1 MQQNTRIMTVFG
13 LLICLVCAATSR
25 AAPLADAVFVAD
37 GTAKAVR
44 HDGKAWTPGDGFL
57 ECGGTNN
64 YLYADGLLGSGD
76 FHVSVK
82 LTILNLAKS
91 AATVVLG
98 SSHFGFEG
106 GGGQM
111 FTEGPLLGRNNLGNP
126 VVGEGKPFLFEA
138 IREGDTLRVLIDGNG
153 VHQTKTDPKAALNI
167 GLRPWRSTMRV
178 TDFSATGN
186 LIAAPEPPFQVD
198 VFVSGTE
205 GYHTFRIPAIV
216 TTAKGTV
223 LAFCEGRKGGGGDSG
238 DIDIVLKR
246 SADNGQTWSELQV
259 VADHETNTI
268 GNPCP
273 VVDRSTGRIWL
284 PLTWNLGTD
293 HERQIMAG
301 TSEDVRRVYIT
312 YSDDDG
318 VTWAPIKDISDT
330 ARQPHWRWYATGP
343 GTGIQ
348 LTRGQHKGRLV
359 IPANHSDHSDPNLH
373 PYRSHV
379 LISDD
384 HGETWKIGGILDEK
398 TNEST
403 VVELADGRLL
413 ENMRSYHGKNR
424 RAVATSDD
432 GGQTWSKVT
441 LDETLIEPVCQANV
455 LRHTFPGDTEKS
467 RILFSNPASTARVM
481 MTVRTSCDE
490 GQTWPVAKLI
500 HAGSAAY
507 SCMTVLPDKSIGLFY
522 ERDGYKRITF
532 ARFDLEWL
540 TPSRSRLPD
549 GTLQRHNT
557 SPRDTRSR
565 PAAGTYQLATPVGS
579 PGEVGSPGR
588 QLVGPKHPPDPAKEP
603 EAFND
608 WQRQMREQ
616 LRKMLGI
623 PEERVPLEPETR
635 GSFEVDGIVVE
646 KWVFTSEPG
655 SRIPAVLYRP
665 KDPQR
670 PMPAVVLTFGHG
682 GSKSHLCYNY
692 LGQLYARIGV
702 ACLAMDPIGEEERHR
717 QGRMGTRAH
726 DPASVHHAAWNA
738 GRPIMGKLVF
748 DTMRGIDFL
757 LARDDIDSK
766 RIGVA
771 GNSLGGAKAGW
782 MAALDTRL
790 RFAIVSGWAFD
801 DVTLISKYCTRVPNE
816 HMRKLLSWSQYVSL
830 AAPHCALLVM
840 NGDADVIIDRN
851 GDGTA
856 WRGTRA
862 VVEEAAKVYA
872 ALGAPDAV
880 RCWFETAGGHRP
892 YPAYKAGLEWIVQHA
907 EPPGWTIEKVGE
919 LGEINFGRWAD
930 ANGIK
935 LERLY
940 GTDLHLRGATVADF
954 GISYLPR
961 EKLSVLK
968 PDEMGQPQ
976 FTIEGW
982 LQQIAGGEEPE
993 GTKR

>member
-1 MQQNTRIMTVFG
+1 MQMKVNTTSVIASLVLLGIAGSGHAAPPSDTVFM
-13 LLICLVCAATSR
+13 V
-25 AAPLADAVFVAD
+25 D
-37 GTAKAVR
+37 GVAKAVR
-44 HDGKAWTPGDGFL
+44 HDGKVWTPGNGYL

-64 YLYADGLLGSGD
+64 YLYADGLLGTGD

-82 LTILNLAKS
+82 LAVLNLAKS
-91 AATVVLG
+91 AATFVIG

-106 GGGQM
+106 GGGEM
-111 FTEGPLLGRNNLGNP
+111 FTEGPLLGRKSLGEP
-126 VVGEGKPFLFEA
+126 VVREGKPFLFEA
-138 IREGDTLRVLIDGNG
+138 IREGDTLRFLIDGNE
-153 VHQTKTDPKAALNI
+153 VHQTKTDSKAALNV

-186 LIAAPEPPFQVD
+186 LIAAPEPPFQFD

-216 TTAKGTV
+216 TTARGTI
-223 LAFCEGRKGGGGDSG
+223 LAICEGRKGGGGDSG

-816 HMRKLLSWSQYVSL
+816 HMRKMLSWSQYVSL

-856 WRGTRA
+856 WRGTRS
-862 VVEEAAKVYA
+862 VIEDVAKVYA
-872 ALGAPDAV
+872 ALGAPGAV
-880 RCWFETAGGHRP
+880 RCWFEPSGGHRP

-907 EPPGWTIEKVGE
+907 EPPGWTIEKVSE
-919 LGEINFGRWAD
+919 LDEINFGRWAD
-930 ANGIK
+930 ANGIT

-940 GTDLHLRGATVADF
+940 GTDLHLRGASVADS

-961 EKLSVLK
+961 EKLAVLK
-968 PDEMGQPQ
+968 PDEMRQPQ

-982 LQQIAGGEEPE
+982 LQQITGDSQ
-993 GTKR
+993 

>member
-1 MQQNTRIMTVFG
+1 MQMKVNTTSVIASLV
-13 LLICLVCAATSR
+13 LLGIASSGH
-25 AAPLADAVFVAD
+25 AAPPADAVFVAG

-64 YLYADGLLGSGD
+64 YLYADGLLGPGD
-76 FHVSVK
+76 FRVSVK

-91 AATVVLG
+91 AATVVIG

-126 VVGEGKPFLFEA
+126 VVAEGKPFLFEA
-138 IREGDTLRVLIDGNG
+138 IREGDTLRVLIDGNE
-153 VHQTKTDPKAALNI
+153 VYQTKTDPRAALNV

-178 TDFSATGN
+178 ADFSATGN

-216 TTAKGTV
+216 TTAKGTI
-223 LAFCEGRKGGGGDSG
+223 LAICEGRKGGGGDSG

-273 VVDRSTGRIWL
+273 VIDRSTGRIWL

-301 TSEDVRRVYIT
+301 TSEDVRRAYIT
-312 YSDDDG
+312 FSDDDG
-318 VTWAPIKDISDT
+318 VTWAPIKDISET

-384 HGETWKIGGILDEK
+384 HGKTWKIGGVLDEK

-424 RAVATSDD
+424 RAIATSDN
-432 GGQTWSKVT
+432 GGQTWSKVA

-455 LRHTFPGDTEKS
+455 LRYTFPEGNEKG

-481 MTVRTSCDE
+481 MTVRISYDE

-500 HAGSAAY
+500 YAGSAAY

-540 TPSRSRLPD
+540 TD
-549 GTLQRHNT
+549 GQD
-557 SPRDTRSR
+557 S
-565 PAAGTYQLATPVGS
+565 PVGS
-579 PGEVGSPGR
+579 PGEVGPRGKP
-588 QLVGPKHPPDPAKEP
+588 LVGSKHPPDPAKDP
-603 EAFND
+603 EAFNV

-623 PEERVPLEPETR
+623 PNERVPLEPEAR
-635 GSFEVDGIVVE
+635 GRFDVDGIVVE

-665 KDPQR
+665 KKSQG

-692 LGQLYARIGV
+692 LGQLYAQIGV

-738 GRPIMGKLVF
+738 GRSIMGKLVF

-757 LARDDIDSK
+757 LARDDIDPK

-851 GDGTA
+851 GEGTA
-856 WRGTRA
+856 WRGTRS
-862 VVEEAAKVYA
+862 VIEDVAKVYA
-872 ALGAPDAV
+872 ALGAPGAV
-880 RCWFETAGGHRP
+880 RCWFEPGGGHRP
-892 YPAYKAGLEWIVQHA
+892 YPTYKAGLEWIVRHA
-907 EPPGWTIEKVGE
+907 EPPGWTIEKVDE
-919 LGEINFGRWAD
+919 LGEINFGLWAD

-961 EKLSVLK
+961 EKLAVLK

-982 LQQIAGGEEPE
+982 LERIAAA
-993 GTKR
+993 RD

>member
-1 MQQNTRIMTVFG
+1 MQPRPRNTIVFCLFVG
-13 LLICLVCAATSR
+13 LSTAGLT
-25 AAPLADAVFVAD
+25 APPSDAVFVKD
-37 GTAKAVR
+37 GVAKAVR
-44 HDGKAWTPGDGFL
+44 HDGKAWTVGDGYL

-64 YLYADGLLGSGD
+64 HLYADGLLGPGD
-76 FHVSVK
+76 FRVSVK
-82 LTILNLAKS
+82 LAILDLAKS
-91 AATVVLG
+91 AATFVIG

-106 GGGQM
+106 GGGEM
-111 FTEGPLLGRNNLGNP
+111 FTEGPLLGRKSLGEP
-126 VVGEGKPFLFEA
+126 VVREGKPFLFEA
-138 IREGDTLRVLIDGNG
+138 IRDGDTLRFLIDGNE
-153 VHQTKTDPKAALNI
+153 VFRTKTDPKAALNL

-178 TDFSATGN
+178 TDFAATGN

-205 GYHTFRIPAIV
+205 GYHTFRIPAVV
-216 TTAKGTV
+216 TTAEGTV

-246 SADNGQTWSELQV
+246 STDNGQTWSELLV

-293 HERQIMAG
+293 HERQIIGG
-301 TSEDVRRVYIT
+301 TSKEVRRVYIT

-318 VTWAPIKDISDT
+318 VSWAPIKEISET
-330 ARQPHWRWYATGP
+330 TRQPRWRWYATGP

-348 LTRGQHKGRLV
+348 LTHGPHKGRLV

-384 HGETWKIGGILDEK
+384 RGKTWAMGGVLDER

-403 VVELADGRLL
+403 VVELADGRVLD
-413 ENMRSYHGKNR
+413 NMRSYHGKNR
-424 RAVATSDD
+424 RAIATSDD

-441 LDETLIEPVCQANV
+441 LDETLIEPVCQANL
-455 LRHTFPGDTEKS
+455 LRYTFPDGKENS
-467 RILFSNPASTARVM
+467 RILFSNPASTGRVM
-481 MTVRTSCDE
+481 MTVRVSYDE

-507 SCMTVLPDKSIGLFY
+507 SCMTVLPDKSVGLFY
-522 ERDGYKRITF
+522 ERDGYKKITF

-540 TPSRSRLPD
+540 TD
-549 GTLQRHNT
+549 GQDSL
-557 SPRDTRSR
+557 
-565 PAAGTYQLATPVGS
+565 AASAAPEAGCPGDVGS
-579 PGEVGSPGR
+579 PGEPLAGQKDSPN
-588 QLVGPKHPPDPAKEP
+588 PARDHA
-603 EAFND
+603 AFVE
-608 WQRQMREQ
+608 WQQQTRER
-616 LRKMLGI
+616 LREMLGI
-623 PEERVPLEPETR
+623 PDDRVPLKSESR
-635 GSFEVDGIVVE
+635 GSLEVDGIVVE

-665 KDPQR
+665 KDPQG

-682 GSKSHLCYNY
+682 GSKSHLSYNY
-692 LGQLYARIGV
+692 LGQLYARINV

-717 QGRMGTRAH
+717 RGLMGTRAH
-726 DPASVHHAAWNA
+726 DPAAVHHAAWNA

-757 LARDDIDSK
+757 LARDDIDAK

-801 DVTLISKYCTRVPNE
+801 DVTLNSKYCTRVPNE
-816 HMRKLLSWSQYVSL
+816 HMRKMLSWSQYVSL

-851 GDGTA
+851 GDGSA

-862 VVEEAAKVYA
+862 VVAKAARTYA
-872 ALGAPDAV
+872 ALGAPDAIQ
-880 RCWFETAGGHRP
+880 CWFEPGGGHRP

-907 EPPGWTIEKVGE
+907 TPPGWSVEKVGE
-919 LGEINFGRWAD
+919 LGGINFGRWAD
-930 ANGIK
+930 ANEIK

-954 GISYLPR
+954 GIRYLPR
-961 EKLSVLK
+961 EKLAVLK

-982 LQQIAGGEEPE
+982 LKQMTTA
-993 GTKR
+993 RN

>member
-1 MQQNTRIMTVFG
+1 MQPRTSATIVFG
-13 LLICLVCAATSR
+13 LLVCLLATAGFAAS
-25 AAPLADAVFVAD
+25 PSDVVFVAD
-37 GTAKAVR
+37 GVAKAVR
-44 HDGKAWTPGDGFL
+44 QDGKAWTQGDGYL
-57 ECGGTNN
+57 ECGGTYN
-64 YLYADGLLGSGD
+64 YLYADGLLGPGD
-76 FHVSVK
+76 FRVSVK
-82 LTILNLAKS
+82 LTILELAKS
-91 AATVVLG
+91 AATFVIG
-98 SSHFGFEG
+98 GSHFGFEG
-106 GGGQM
+106 GGGEM
-111 FTEGPLLGRNNLGNP
+111 FTEGGLLGRKSLGEP
-126 VVGEGKPFLFEA
+126 AVREGEPFLFEA
-138 IREGDTLRVLIDGNG
+138 IREGEMLRFLIDGNE
-153 VHQTKTDPKAALNI
+153 VYQTKTDPKAALDI

-178 TDFSATGN
+178 TDFVATGN
-186 LIAAPEPPFQVD
+186 LMTAPEPPYQVD

-216 TTAKGTV
+216 TTTKGTV
-223 LAFCEGRKGGGGDSG
+223 LAFCEGRRSGGGDSG
-238 DIDIVLKR
+238 DIDILLKR
-246 SADNGQTWSELQV
+246 STDNGRTWSDLQV

-273 VVDRSTGRIWL
+273 VVDCTNGRIWL

-293 HERQIMAG
+293 HERQIMTG
-301 TSEDVRRVYIT
+301 TSKDVRRVYIT

-318 VTWAPIKDISDT
+318 ATWAPINEISET
-330 ARQPHWRWYATGP
+330 TRQPHWRWYATGP

-348 LTRGQHKGRLV
+348 LTRGPHKGRLV
-359 IPANHSDHSDPNLH
+359 IPANHSDHADPNAH

-379 LISDD
+379 LVSDD
-384 HGETWKIGGILDEK
+384 HGETWGIGGALDQK

-403 VVELADGRLL
+403 VVELADGRVLD
-413 ENMRSYHGKNR
+413 NMRSYHGKNR
-424 RAVATSDD
+424 RAIATSDD
-432 GGQTWSKVT
+432 GGKTWSEVT
-441 LDETLIEPVCQANV
+441 LDEALIEPVCQANL
-455 LRHTFPGDTEKS
+455 LRYTFPDDNEKS
-467 RILFSNPASTARVM
+467 RILFSNPANTGRVM
-481 MTVRTSCDE
+481 MTVRVSYDE

-500 HAGSAAY
+500 YAGSAAY

-522 ERDGYKRITF
+522 ERDGYKKISF

-540 TPSRSRLPD
+540 TD
-549 GTLQRHNT
+549 GQD
-557 SPRDTRSR
+557 SQ
-565 PAAGTYQLATPVGS
+565 AASAAPEAGCPGDGGS
-579 PGEVGSPGR
+579 PGEP
-588 QLVGPKHPPDPAKEP
+588 LAGPKDSPDPTQDRD
-603 EAFND
+603 AFVE
-608 WQRQMREQ
+608 WQQQMREH

-623 PEERVPLEPETR
+623 PDEQVPLDSEAR

-665 KDPQR
+665 KNPQS

-692 LGQLYARIGV
+692 IGQLYARIGV

-726 DPASVHHAAWNA
+726 DPAPVHHAAWNA

-748 DTMRGIDFL
+748 DTMRGIDFM
-757 LARDDIDSK
+757 LARDDIDTK

-782 MAALDTRL
+782 MATLDTRL

-801 DVTLISKYCTRVPNE
+801 DVTLNSKYCTRVPNE
-816 HMRKLLSWSQYVSL
+816 HMRKMLSWSQYVSL

-862 VVEEAAKVYA
+862 VVEKAAKVYA

-880 RCWFETAGGHRP
+880 QCWFEPGGGHRP
-892 YPAYKAGLEWIVQHA
+892 YPAYKAGLEWIVKHA
-907 EPPGWTIEKVGE
+907 EPSGWTVAKVGD
-919 LGEINFGRWAD
+919 LGETNFGRWAD
-930 ANGIK
+930 ANEIK

-940 GTDLHLRGATVADF
+940 GTDLHLRGATVADLD
-954 GISYLPR
+954 ISYLPR
-961 EKLSVLK
+961 EKLAVLK

-976 FTIEGW
+976 FTIDGW
-982 LQQIAGGEEPE
+982 LERIASTPE
-993 GTKR
+993 